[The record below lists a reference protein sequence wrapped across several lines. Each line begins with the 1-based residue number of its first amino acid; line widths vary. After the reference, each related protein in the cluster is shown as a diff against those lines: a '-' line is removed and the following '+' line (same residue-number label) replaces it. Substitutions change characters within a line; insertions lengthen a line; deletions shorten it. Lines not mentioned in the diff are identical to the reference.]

1 MFCAVPKSQA
11 VIWDVQRWKNEIYS
25 WLANREMG
33 YIRGYMSCL
42 TKRNNLCRAVDTAKR
57 YRFLWWLTGEFSY
70 KKLRD
75 ELDCIWGLDEEIEQ
89 SFIISKNPCEP
100 LENLENMEKAYYS
113 VADDLRL

>member
-89 SFIISKNPCEP
+89 SFIISKNPCEL